1 MKKFTTTF
9 FLLMAMVLL
18 LPTELK
24 AADVTLTFLVPQTNK
39 GARLHAW
46 LDDSDG
52 DAKDVAFWKWENNP
66 TVGTNDGN
74 GNFSGTVSYNGTDYY
89 SITKTV
95 GNNNNLNKIAAIL
108 ITSGSEKR
116 LTPVN
121 VLLVSAKV
129 FCL

>member
-52 DAKDVAFWKWENNP
+52 DAKDVAFWKWDNNP

-74 GNFSGTVSYNGTDYY
+74 GNFSETVSYNGTDYY

-95 GNNNNLNKIAAIL
+95 GNNNNLNNLQAITHQEN
-108 ITSGSEKR
+108 IKR
-116 LTPVN
+116 RNMDYSYVAN
-121 VLLVSAKV
+121 N
-129 FCL
+129 FNR